1 MPFVNTSRTRLW
13 IADHRRS
20 QTRSATLIIHGAGS
34 SRLSFPKQLRQSQR
48 INPVLVDLSGHG
60 KSPGKGH
67 DSINEHACDIAA
79 LLDAMALDSALIVGH
94 SMGGAIAQMLALEYA
109 DRLAGLVLVSTGARL
124 PVNPSLIDGVLE
136 DRHAVISN
144 LNRWMWSKNAP
155 EALRKQSAD
164 IMLNTDPLVIRND
177 FLACDSFDVSGRLAE
192 VTLPTLIV
200 AGTHDK
206 MTPLALSEDL
216 AQRITRAELTI
227 VSEGSHMMILE
238 KPDIVTRAVEAWFKK
253 TQ

>member
-20 QTRSATLIIHGAGS
+20 QTRFATLIIHGAGS

-67 DSINEHACDIAA
+67 DSIKEHACDIAA

-124 PVNPSLIDGVLE
+124 LVNPSLIDGVLE
-136 DRHAVISN
+136 DRHAVISK
-144 LNRWMWSKNAP
+144 LNRWMWSKHAP

-164 IMLNTDPLVIRND
+164 IMLKTGPQVIRND
-177 FLACDSFDVSGRLAE
+177 FLACDSFDVRGRLGDIS
-192 VTLPTLIV
+192 LPTLIV
-200 AGTHDK
+200 GGTHDK
-206 MTPLALSEDL
+206 MTPLSLSEDL
-216 AQRITRAELTI
+216 AQRIAGAELAI
-227 VSEGSHMMILE
+227 VSEGSHMMMLE
-238 KPDIVTRAVEAWFKK
+238 KPDIVTRAIESWLKK